1 MIRKI
6 ALSVA
11 ILAFGVAPA
20 LAASSH
26 RYYVEHAPNSN
37 KCSVVSKRPDG
48 KAAMAVGGAYKT
60 KALAESAMK
69 SAAAC
74 M

>member
-26 RYYVEHAPNSN
+26 YYVEHAPNSN

-48 KAAMAVGGAYKT
+48 KAAMAVGSAHKS
-60 KALAESAMK
+60 KALAEAAMK

>member
-20 LAASSH
+20 LAASRH
-26 RYYVEHAPNSN
+26 YYVEHSPNNS

-48 KAAMAVGGAYKT
+48 KTAMAIGGAHKT
-60 KALAESAMK
+60 RALAEAAMK
-69 SAAAC
+69 SASAC